1 MLINKNLL
9 SRFIVASITL
19 GAGAFTSFAM
29 AASNGASNH
38 DIEMRYKADVAACNS
53 GQSGQDKATC
63 LQEAGAALAAAR
75 KNKLTDNNQL
85 EINNKTARCNALP
98 ADQRDDC
105 LMQMSG
111 TNTTSTGSVTGGGIL
126 RETTITI
133 PAN

>member
-1 MLINKNLL
+1 MLIHKRLF
-9 SRFIVASITL
+9 SRFTVASAVFT
-19 GAGAFTSFAM
+19 AGVFSLFTMS
-29 AASNGASNH
+29 ASHGASNH
-38 DIEMRYKADVAACNS
+38 EIEMRYKADVAACNS

-63 LQEAGAALAAAR
+63 LKEAGAALAAAR
-75 KNKLTDNNQL
+75 KNKLTDNSQL

-111 TNTTSTGSVTGGGIL
+111 ANTTSTGSVEGGGIL